1 MTLPRIGVSGASG
14 LVGSALVS
22 TLRAAGWQVLTI
34 GRRGSARPDVEWD
47 PATAVIDGGAL
58 AGVDAVVHLA
68 GAPIGRRWTATR
80 RREIRESRVDGT
92 RLIADAVAR
101 LRPRPRVLIAASA
114 VGFYGSRGDEVLSEE
129 SGPGSGFLADVST
142 AWERASDPARM
153 AGLRVVHARSGLV
166 LSSRGG
172 ALSRLLPPFRLGL
185 GGRLG
190 DGRQWMS
197 WIALPDLV
205 AVLRFALERD
215 GIVGPVNAVSPSPV
229 TNSVFTATL
238 AQVLRRPAVIP
249 LPARALRAL
258 FGEMAV
264 ETMLASQR
272 VRPAVLERE
281 GFPYEH
287 PTLERALR
295 HELRA

>member
-1 MTLPRIGVSGASG
+1 VTLPRIGVSGASG